1 MVVVRWGYII
11 LQGTAALAG
20 GLLLTWL
27 GFTQL
32 FILMAAIQI
41 LSTLVIL
48 KLQLE

>member
-1 MVVVRWGYII
+1 MVVVRWGYIYF
-11 LQGTAALAG
+11 AALAG